1 MSASV
6 RNVSL
11 DYPRRYERLRGSIQR
26 YHDKSLT
33 PRQALAAAP
42 PPNCPT
48 RLFPCHLTC
57 YHLKCL
63 VAFVFVTCYLTKKWV
78 SCKYLS
84 IHSPRWQCFSFTFY
98 GAPRKDYAFLTYGV
112 SYTSFGSSSL
122 KEEVFSSATS
132 SPTSPCLPNS
142 LPRGIVCCPN
152 RKCIRPSRI
161 CNVRY
166 AYNTCVG
173 VLKLRLP
180 FLRFRSSIKIFAVKL
195 RLEYTGNLEL
205 YIGCLSALCMF
216 DRVNF
221 R

>member
-112 SYTSFGSSSL
+112 PTPRSVAQASRKKSSALQRLLPNHPVCPIASLEELSVVQIENVSVHPEYATYGMHTILAWEYSSSGFH
-122 KEEVFSSATS
+122 FSGFVHPSKY
-132 SPTSPCLPNS
+132 SP
-142 LPRGIVCCPN
+142 
-152 RKCIRPSRI
+152 
-161 CNVRY
+161 
-166 AYNTCVG
+166 
-173 VLKLRLP
+173 
-180 FLRFRSSIKIFAVKL
+180 
-195 RLEYTGNLEL
+195 
-205 YIGCLSALCMF
+205 
-216 DRVNF
+216 
-221 R
+221 